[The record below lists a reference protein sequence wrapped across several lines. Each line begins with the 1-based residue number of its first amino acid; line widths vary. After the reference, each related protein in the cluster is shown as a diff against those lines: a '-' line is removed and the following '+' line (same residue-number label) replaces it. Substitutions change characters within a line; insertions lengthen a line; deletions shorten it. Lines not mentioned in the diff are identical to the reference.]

1 MSQSSVSGKVF
12 GVVAHGQSYLN
23 ILYLLLAFPLG
34 TAYFIFLVTGLALGF
49 GLFITL
55 VGIPILL
62 LVLGGSWV
70 LCSIERWLA
79 RTLLNEPIPFAPSH
93 PASKGVWPRL
103 RAHLGNRVTWTG
115 VLYLMLKFPIGIAS
129 FVIVTTLVAITLSML
144 TAPIYRPW
152 AEIDLWVWYVD
163 DLWETFLCTL
173 IGIPLLFIS
182 LHVMNWAAF
191 VSGKFA
197 RVMLGK
203 SQDVAS
209 A

>member
-34 TAYFIFLVTGLALGF
+34 LTYFIFLVTGLALGF
-49 GLFITL
+49 GLAITI

-70 LCSIERWLA
+70 LCGVERWLA
-79 RTLLNEPIPFAPSH
+79 RTLLNEPIPPAPSR
-93 PASKGVWPRL
+93 PASKGLWPRL

-115 VLYLMLKFPIGIAS
+115 VFYLMLKFPLGTASLVIA
-129 FVIVTTLVAITLSML
+129 TTLVAITLALL
-144 TAPIYRPW
+144 TAPIYHPW

-163 DLWETFLCTL
+163 ELWETFLCTL
-173 IGIPLLFIS
+173 IGIPLVFIS

-191 VSGKFA
+191 VSGQFA
-197 RVMLGK
+197 RVMLGRFG
-203 SQDVAS
+203 QADPA
-209 A
+209 